1 MDPSV
6 ACQRCHHLHPR
17 LVLHKRL
24 SGGFHCCVHP
34 AATEARHAP
43 LALPLEAPG
52 TPSALTPAQRR
63 TVCLLACWCGA
74 LPVRPVGLPSP
85 WPLADR
91 AAQAHYPFL
100 PICNWYPRWPGSPNK
115 LKFTWGRQEAGMGVR
130 MSTLFGFKNIKP
142 KQFIKF

>member
-1 MDPSV
+1 MDPLWLAS
-6 ACQRCHHLHPR
+6 
-17 LVLHKRL
+17 
-24 SGGFHCCVHP
+24 
-34 AATEARHAP
+34 AATTSTPGLSYTSAWAGAFTVVSTP
-43 LALPLEAPG
+43 QQPKPG
-52 TPSALTPAQRR
+52 THLLHFLSKLPARPR
-63 TVCLLACWCGA
+63 PWRPRSEEVCLLACRCGA

-115 LKFTWGRQEAGMGVR
+115 LKFTGGRPEAGMGVR

-142 KQFIKF
+142 KQFIKL